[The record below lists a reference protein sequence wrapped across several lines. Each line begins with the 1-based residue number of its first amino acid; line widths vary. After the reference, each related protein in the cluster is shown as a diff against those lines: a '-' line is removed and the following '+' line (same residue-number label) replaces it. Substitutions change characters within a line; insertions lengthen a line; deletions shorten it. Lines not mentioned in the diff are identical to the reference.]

1 MAGIN
6 KKIKVGIY
14 SPRLLKK
21 AIDELVEEDIQQRG
35 FSQYVVDILLD
46 NKEIATKMKELQLK
60 EKNI

>member
-1 MAGIN
+1 MAGTN

-60 EKNI
+60 EKKI